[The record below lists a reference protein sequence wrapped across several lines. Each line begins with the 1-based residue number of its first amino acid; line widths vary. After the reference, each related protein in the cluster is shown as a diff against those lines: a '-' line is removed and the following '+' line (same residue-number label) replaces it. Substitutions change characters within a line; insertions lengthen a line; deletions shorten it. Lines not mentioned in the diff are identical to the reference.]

1 MKKYISKSLA
11 LILSVSFA
19 GTAVAQQAP
28 RDPFS
33 SSRNSNYDQ
42 NSNYEISPEVKKI
55 IAESSPLDKYV
66 TKEQFRE
73 IVEEV
78 RTKSLAQQVIVV
90 DTRDQAGCLK
100 VYHNLMAK
108 GWPAN
113 PEMCNLDMSNPY
125 VSVTIGTEIDKE
137 SLTQE
142 QKIFSADMFNHDG
155 PSDRRKALYE
165 RTRNIAI
172 LSGGVV
178 AAFASQD
185 ADSSGWDIKGLKENG
200 AAHQV
205 TEHWK
210 NGPVRDK
217 DGPFVNF
224 VLHPISGSIYY
235 QAARISGYSKM
246 QSFGYSVLMSTFF
259 WEYGVESLFETPSW
273 NDLWATP
280 VIGAIIGEL
289 FLQMYQKVE
298 ANDGEVLGSR
308 KLGFGVKLLLNSAE
322 TLRPYINKLF
332 GTKLLKSGRA
342 GFNVSKCSS
351 GSMANGDF
359 KKDYCPF
366 FTIEYKF

>member
-1 MKKYISKSLA
+1 MKKSILKSLA
-11 LILSVSFA
+11 LVLSFSLSA
-19 GTAVAQQAP
+19 QAQQ
-28 RDPFS
+28 
-33 SSRNSNYDQ
+33 NHSN
-42 NSNYEISPEVKKI
+42 EISPEVQKI
-55 IAESSPLDKYV
+55 IMESSPLDKYV
-66 TKEQFRE
+66 TKEQFRQ

-78 RTKSLAQQVIVV
+78 KPKTLAQQVIVI
-90 DTRDQAGCLK
+90 DTRDQAGCQKMYNHLI
-100 VYHNLMAK
+100 AK

-113 PEMCNLDMSNPY
+113 SSMCAVDANSPY

-137 SLTQE
+137 SLTPE
-142 QKIFSADMFNHDG
+142 QKIFQNNPELFSNSG
-155 PSDRRKALYE
+155 PSERRKALYE
-165 RTRNIAI
+165 RTRNIAL

-185 ADSSGWDIKGLKENG
+185 QESSGWDIKGLKENG
-200 AAHQV
+200 AVHQI

-246 QSFGYSVLMSTFF
+246 QSFGYSFLMSTFF

-280 VIGAIIGEL
+280 IIGSLIGEL
-289 FLQMYQKVE
+289 FLQLYQKVE
-298 ANDGEVLGSR
+298 ANDGEVLGST

-322 TLRPYINKLF
+322 TLRPYINKIF
-332 GTKLLKSGRA
+332 GSQVLKSGRA
-342 GFNVSKCSS
+342 GFSVAKCGNSRS
-351 GSMANGDF
+351 EDYRQN
-359 KKDYCPF
+359 YCPF
-366 FTIEYKF
+366 FTIEFKF

>member
-1 MKKYISKSLA
+1 MKYCMKKNILKTFA
-11 LILSVSFA
+11 AILSLSLVVQA
-19 GTAVAQQAP
+19 NPNQPQQ
-28 RDPFS
+28 
-33 SSRNSNYDQ
+33 
-42 NSNYEISPEVKKI
+42 EISPEVRKI
-55 IAESSPLDKYV
+55 IMESSPLDKWV
-66 TKEQFRE
+66 SKEQFRK
-73 IVEEV
+73 IVQEV
-78 RTKSLAQQVIVV
+78 TSKKLAQQVIVV
-90 DTRDQAGCLK
+90 DTRDQAGCQKMYTHL
-100 VYHNLMAK
+100 VAK

-113 PEMCNLDMSNPY
+113 PSLCNLDPNNPY
-125 VSVTIGTEIDKE
+125 VSVTLGTEVTKD
-137 SLTQE
+137 SLTPE
-142 QKIFSADMFNHDG
+142 QKVFQNNPDLFKDAGG
-155 PSDRRKALYE
+155 PSERRKALYE
-165 RTRNIAI
+165 RTRNIAL

-185 ADSSGWDIKGLKENG
+185 QESSGWDIQGLKDNG

-205 TEHWK
+205 KEHWK

-246 QSFGYSVLMSTFF
+246 QSFGYSFLMSTFF

-280 VIGAIIGEL
+280 VIGSLIGEL
-289 FLQMYQKVE
+289 FLQLYQKVE

-322 TLRPYINKLF
+322 ALRPYINKIF
-332 GTKLLKSGRA
+332 GSQVLKNGRA
-342 GFNVSKCSS
+342 GFNVKKCRQV
-351 GSMANGDF
+351 GPNGVSEE
-359 KKDYCPF
+359 YCPF